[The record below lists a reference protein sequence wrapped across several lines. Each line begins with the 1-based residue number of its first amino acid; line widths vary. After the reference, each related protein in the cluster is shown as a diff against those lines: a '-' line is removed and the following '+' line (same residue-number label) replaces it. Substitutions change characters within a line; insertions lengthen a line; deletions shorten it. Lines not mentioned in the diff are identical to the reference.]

1 MKVALC
7 FFGQPRLLNNPYTY
21 LSHKH
26 WILDKYNTDIFI
38 HSWINNTNEEFNY
51 ADQVKI
57 KEKELK
63 DSDKIILSK
72 YKPKR
77 YIFEKSRNFSL
88 SEKNRNIIK
97 QKIEQS
103 ESRWGGGN
111 LNWSENNENNHLSQL
126 YSMSKSIELLQDD
139 YYDFVILSR
148 FDSYI
153 ISIPNLYNL
162 DKNELYLSDIHYL
175 NTIDC
180 DRNTF
185 SDILIF
191 GGLEEVKSLNCYNN
205 IDNLIN
211 DLEIFAPED
220 FKLLSYY
227 SKFKHKI
234 KGYSRNLNLPYGAEK
249 RIKMRIGVV
258 RTNDLNYLQF

>member
-103 ESRWGGGN
+103 ESRWGSKDN
-111 LNWSENNENNHLSQL
+111 LNWSINNENNHLSQL

-139 YYDFVILSR
+139 YYDWVILSR
-148 FDSYI
+148 FDTYI
-153 ISIPNLYNL
+153 ITIPNFYNL
-162 DKNELYLSDIHYL
+162 NKNDLYVSNKYFDI
-175 NTIDC
+175 NA

-185 SDILIF
+185 SDVLIF
-191 GGLEEVKSLNCYNN
+191 GGLDEIKSLNCYNN

-211 DLEIFAPED
+211 NINIFEPEE
-220 FKLLSYY
+220 FKLVSYY
-227 SKFKHKI
+227 NKFKYKI
-234 KGYSRNLNLPYGAEK
+234 KGYSKNLSLPYGAEK
-249 RIKMRIGVV
+249 RIKIEIGVV
-258 RTNDLNYLQF
+258 RSNDLNDLQV